1 MAKLTLNDISGGYQ
15 TADAYNTNNTL
26 IEAALENTLSRD
38 GSTPNQMEADID
50 MNSNDISNVSAM
62 DVTALTV
69 TSMTLNG
76 QAVSLSSSLTGGL
89 DATEVTYD
97 PTDVAH
103 ATTTLQ
109 AALDD
114 DYLRNDENANLTGTL
129 TASGLVTASAGLD
142 VVGNITV
149 SGTVDGLDLST
160 VTTNPSAVANH
171 TRAGNIQRVNGDLTI
186 TPFSVTGGIT
196 EDAFETCGPTGSGA
210 TNIIADIDDAVA
222 AGATLLYF
230 TARMSVTTN
239 GANTIASLLLYAAE
253 GDVSSPTLDTND
265 NVIAGIA
272 HETSTAGGDVA
283 YQYIDICVPVNSS
296 GVFKMAWGEA
306 NNAAFS
312 EIIELNYRGFATD

>member
-1 MAKLTLNDISGGYQ
+1 MAKLTLNDIAAGYQ
-15 TADAYNTNNTL
+15 SATAYNANN
-26 IEAALENTLSRD
+26 ALVETAFENTLSLD
-38 GSTPNQMEADID
+38 GTTPNQMGADLD
-50 MNSNDISNVSAM
+50 LNSNSLINAD
-62 DVTALTV
+62 DVLATGQITAGTFI
-69 TSMTLNG
+69 LNG
-76 QAVSLSSSLTGGL
+76 TVITPTTTLSGGL
-89 DATEVTYD
+89 DATEVAFTPD
-97 PTDVAH
+97 GGSL
-103 ATTTLQ
+103 TTLQ
-109 AALDD
+109 DALDD

-186 TPFSVTGGIT
+186 TPFSVTNAIT

-210 TNIIADIDDAVA
+210 TNIIADIDDAVD
-222 AGATLLYF
+222 AGAALLYF

-239 GANTIASLLLYAAE
+239 AANTIASLLLYAAE

-272 HETSTAGGDVA
+272 HETSTAGGDVS

-312 EIIELNYRGFATD
+312 AIIELNYRGFATD